1 MIAHAPYRMSGTAH
15 EHLKVLVDDCQNVA
29 CGENQ
34 VLFALVLDLGAAV
47 AGEHDNVAFL
57 DVYGDAVAL
66 LIHAARANGDNACF
80 LRLFLRSFGDDQT
93 GCGGL
98 LSLLDL
104 DNDAVFQGLNSHNRF
119 LRVVDLRSM
128 RDSGAVARPM
138 TVSSA
143 TSTLVSPVLSVKK
156 SAPLPGCFT
165 ARRTLSKKLGGAG
178 VPAGFRQAYLGR
190 ARGMPPRKMRS
201 MPTSPFTP
209 ATELPFS
216 AEALAAA
223 DELYPLDSDTLSAV
237 TSLRSRGFSPEESAQ
252 IISLAQARTRAR
264 AKFGERARVLML
276 TQEATEQATRPVI
289 AHYRAQRLR
298 PVAGTVADLGCG
310 IASDSAVY
318 AADRGAVVAVE
329 LDPLTAS
336 FAAKNLEF
344 CPQARVYSGDVTDYV
359 HGELLDA
366 SGEPV
371 GIVWMDPARRELRGA
386 KKAQTERLFDPEAFS
401 PPFSFVLNLARTGVP
416 MGVKLGPGF
425 PHEGIPS
432 PADIASE
439 ANPTPRVEAEW
450 IQSEGSLAELVLWFN
465 ALAQVGVART
475 ATSVR
480 ELPTEE
486 ADLGESSN
494 EGSAEANALL
504 PPYEAVSFRSA
515 FTAEEAEQSVEVPV
529 SLPQPGEYLLE
540 PAPAIVRSHL
550 VAEFAQNIG
559 AHLLDEHLA
568 YLCSAEPVEHP
579 LVACYEVLEE
589 IPLQEKQLK
598 RWVREQ
604 GFTALTIKKRG
615 VDIVPEQLRARLLG
629 SAGSKPSKKKQKKN
643 ANSSS
648 DDQEPTY
655 RPATLVF
662 TRIGSG
668 RDSRR
673 VGWHVR
679 PL

>member
-1 MIAHAPYRMSGTAH
+1 MPI
-15 EHLKVLVDDCQNVA
+15 
-29 CGENQ
+29 
-34 VLFALVLDLGAAV
+34 
-47 AGEHDNVAFL
+47 
-57 DVYGDAVAL
+57 
-66 LIHAARANGDNACF
+66 
-80 LRLFLRSFGDDQT
+80 
-93 GCGGL
+93 
-98 LSLLDL
+98 
-104 DNDAVFQGLNSHNRF
+104 
-119 LRVVDLRSM
+119 
-128 RDSGAVARPM
+128 
-138 TVSSA
+138 
-143 TSTLVSPVLSVKK
+143 
-156 SAPLPGCFT
+156 
-165 ARRTLSKKLGGAG
+165 
-178 VPAGFRQAYLGR
+178 PA
-190 ARGMPPRKMRS
+190 
-201 MPTSPFTP
+201 SPFTP
-209 ATELPFS
+209 AAKLPFS

-223 DELYPLDSDTLSAV
+223 DELYPLGSDTLSAV

-264 AKFGERARVLML
+264 AKFGERARILML
-276 TQEATEQATRPVI
+276 TQEAAEQATRPVI

-318 AADRGAVVAVE
+318 AAERSAVVAVE

-366 SGEPV
+366 AGEPV

-432 PADIASE
+432 PEDIASE
-439 ANPTPRVEAEW
+439 ANPNPRVEAEW

-465 ALAQVGVART
+465 TLAQEGVART

-486 ADLGESSN
+486 ATPN
-494 EGSAEANALL
+494 EGSDEGSAGGSTETSAQL
-504 PPYEAVSFRSA
+504 PPYEAVSFRSPL
-515 FTAEEAEQSVEVPV
+515 TAEEAEQSVDVPV
-529 SLPQPGEYLLE
+529 SLPQPGDYLLE

-550 VAEFAQNIG
+550 VAEFAQSIG
-559 AHLLDEHLA
+559 AFLLDEHLA

-629 SAGSKPSKKKQKKN
+629 SGGSKQSKKKQKKN

-648 DDQEPTY
+648 DAQEGTQNSSY

>member
-1 MIAHAPYRMSGTAH
+1 MPHTPNASPGALPTEEYPLGFSPAP
-15 EHLKVLVDDCQNVA
+15 
-29 CGENQ
+29 
-34 VLFALVLDLGAAV
+34 
-47 AGEHDNVAFL
+47 
-57 DVYGDAVAL
+57 
-66 LIHAARANGDNACF
+66 
-80 LRLFLRSFGDDQT
+80 
-93 GCGGL
+93 
-98 LSLLDL
+98 
-104 DNDAVFQGLNSHNRF
+104 
-119 LRVVDLRSM
+119 
-128 RDSGAVARPM
+128 
-138 TVSSA
+138 
-143 TSTLVSPVLSVKK
+143 
-156 SAPLPGCFT
+156 PLP
-165 ARRTLSKKLGGAG
+165 LSDN
-178 VPAGFRQAYLGR
+178 
-190 ARGMPPRKMRS
+190 
-201 MPTSPFTP
+201 
-209 ATELPFS
+209 
-216 AEALAAA
+216 ALAAA
-223 DELYPLDSDTLSAV
+223 DELYPLGSDTLGAV
-237 TSLRSRGFSPEESAQ
+237 TSLRSRGFSPEDSSA

-264 AKFGERARVLML
+264 TKFGERARTLML
-276 TQEATEQATRPVI
+276 TQEAAEQATRPVI

-401 PPFSFVLNLARTGVP
+401 PPFSFVLNLARTGMP

-432 PADIASE
+432 PENIASE
-439 ANPTPRVEAEW
+439 ANPAPRVEAEW

-465 ALAQVGVART
+465 ALAQEGVART

-480 ELPTEE
+480 ELSADTASPATEAAGKV
-486 ADLGESSN
+486 AD
-494 EGSAEANALL
+494 LL

-515 FTAEEAEQSVEVPV
+515 LTAAEAERSVEVPV

-550 VAEFAQNIG
+550 VAEFAQSIG
-559 AHLLDEHLA
+559 AQLLDEHLA
-568 YLCSAEPVEHP
+568 YLRSAEPVEHP
-579 LVACYEVLEE
+579 LVTCYEVLEE

-604 GFTALTIKKRG
+604 GFTALTVKKRG

-629 SAGSKPSKKKQKKN
+629 SAGSKPAKKKQKKN
-643 ANSSS
+643 ANSSGGA
-648 DDQEPTY
+648 QESSY

-662 TRIGSG
+662 TRIGAG

>member
-1 MIAHAPYRMSGTAH
+1 MPI
-15 EHLKVLVDDCQNVA
+15 
-29 CGENQ
+29 
-34 VLFALVLDLGAAV
+34 
-47 AGEHDNVAFL
+47 
-57 DVYGDAVAL
+57 
-66 LIHAARANGDNACF
+66 
-80 LRLFLRSFGDDQT
+80 
-93 GCGGL
+93 
-98 LSLLDL
+98 
-104 DNDAVFQGLNSHNRF
+104 
-119 LRVVDLRSM
+119 
-128 RDSGAVARPM
+128 
-138 TVSSA
+138 
-143 TSTLVSPVLSVKK
+143 
-156 SAPLPGCFT
+156 
-165 ARRTLSKKLGGAG
+165 
-178 VPAGFRQAYLGR
+178 PA
-190 ARGMPPRKMRS
+190 
-201 MPTSPFTP
+201 SPFTP
-209 ATELPFS
+209 AATLPFS

-223 DELYPLDSDTLSAV
+223 DELYPLGSDTLSTV
-237 TSLRSRGFSPEESAQ
+237 TSLRSQGFSPEESTQ

-264 AKFGERARVLML
+264 AKFGERARTLML
-276 TQEATEQATRPVI
+276 TQEAAEQATRPVI

-344 CPQARVYSGDVTDYV
+344 CPQARVYSGDVTGYV

-366 SGEPV
+366 AGEPV
-371 GIVWMDPARRELRGA
+371 GMVWMDPARRELRGA
-386 KKAQTERLFDPEAFS
+386 KKAHTERLFDPEAFS

-432 PADIASE
+432 PEDIASE
-439 ANPTPRVEAEW
+439 ANPNPRVEAEW

-465 ALAQVGVART
+465 ALAQEGVART
-475 ATSVR
+475 ATSVH
-480 ELPTEE
+480 ELPMEE
-486 ADLGESSN
+486 AIPH
-494 EGSAEANALL
+494 EGTAETGALL
-504 PPYEAVSFRSA
+504 PAYEAVSFRSPL
-515 FTAEEAEQSVEVPV
+515 TAEEAKQSVDVPA
-529 SLPQPGEYLLE
+529 SLPQPGDYLLE
-540 PAPAIVRSHL
+540 PAPAVVRSHL
-550 VAEFAQNIG
+550 VAEFAQSIG

-568 YLCSAEPVEHP
+568 YLYSAELVEHP

-629 SAGSKPSKKKQKKN
+629 SAGSKPFKRKKKKN
-643 ANSSS
+643 NISSS
-648 DDQEPTY
+648 DAQAGAQESSY

-662 TRIGSG
+662 TRIGLG

>member
-1 MIAHAPYRMSGTAH
+1 MPI
-15 EHLKVLVDDCQNVA
+15 
-29 CGENQ
+29 
-34 VLFALVLDLGAAV
+34 
-47 AGEHDNVAFL
+47 
-57 DVYGDAVAL
+57 
-66 LIHAARANGDNACF
+66 
-80 LRLFLRSFGDDQT
+80 
-93 GCGGL
+93 
-98 LSLLDL
+98 
-104 DNDAVFQGLNSHNRF
+104 
-119 LRVVDLRSM
+119 
-128 RDSGAVARPM
+128 
-138 TVSSA
+138 
-143 TSTLVSPVLSVKK
+143 
-156 SAPLPGCFT
+156 
-165 ARRTLSKKLGGAG
+165 
-178 VPAGFRQAYLGR
+178 PA
-190 ARGMPPRKMRS
+190 
-201 MPTSPFTP
+201 SPFTP
-209 ATELPFS
+209 AATLPFS

-223 DELYPLDSDTLSAV
+223 DELYPLGSDTLSTV
-237 TSLRSRGFSPEESAQ
+237 TSLRSQGFSPEESAQ

-264 AKFGERARVLML
+264 AKFGERARTLML
-276 TQEATEQATRPVI
+276 TQEAAEQATRPVI

-344 CPQARVYSGDVTDYV
+344 CPQARVYSGDVTGYV

-366 SGEPV
+366 AGEPV
-371 GIVWMDPARRELRGA
+371 GMVWMDPARRELRGA
-386 KKAQTERLFDPEAFS
+386 KKAHTERLFDPEAFS

-432 PADIASE
+432 PEDIASE
-439 ANPTPRVEAEW
+439 ANPNPRVEAEW

-465 ALAQVGVART
+465 ALAQEGVARS
-475 ATSVR
+475 ATSVH
-480 ELPTEE
+480 ELPMEE
-486 ADLGESSN
+486 TIPH
-494 EGSAEANALL
+494 EGTAETGALM
-504 PPYEAVSFRSA
+504 PAYEAVSFRSPL
-515 FTAEEAEQSVEVPV
+515 TAEEAKQSVDVPA
-529 SLPQPGEYLLE
+529 SLPQPGDYLLE
-540 PAPAIVRSHL
+540 PAPAVVRSHL
-550 VAEFAQNIG
+550 VAEFAQSIG

-568 YLCSAEPVEHP
+568 YLYSAELVEHP

-629 SAGSKPSKKKQKKN
+629 SAGSKPFKRKKKKN
-643 ANSSS
+643 NISSS
-648 DDQEPTY
+648 DTQAGAQESSY

-662 TRIGSG
+662 TRIGLG

>member
-1 MIAHAPYRMSGTAH
+1 MPI
-15 EHLKVLVDDCQNVA
+15 
-29 CGENQ
+29 
-34 VLFALVLDLGAAV
+34 
-47 AGEHDNVAFL
+47 
-57 DVYGDAVAL
+57 
-66 LIHAARANGDNACF
+66 
-80 LRLFLRSFGDDQT
+80 
-93 GCGGL
+93 
-98 LSLLDL
+98 
-104 DNDAVFQGLNSHNRF
+104 
-119 LRVVDLRSM
+119 
-128 RDSGAVARPM
+128 
-138 TVSSA
+138 
-143 TSTLVSPVLSVKK
+143 
-156 SAPLPGCFT
+156 
-165 ARRTLSKKLGGAG
+165 
-178 VPAGFRQAYLGR
+178 PA
-190 ARGMPPRKMRS
+190 
-201 MPTSPFTP
+201 SPFTP
-209 ATELPFS
+209 AAKLPFS

-223 DELYPLDSDTLSAV
+223 DELYPLNSDTLSAI

-264 AKFGERARVLML
+264 AKFGERARTLML
-276 TQEATEQATRPVI
+276 TQEAAEQATRPVI

-366 SGEPV
+366 AGEPV
-371 GIVWMDPARRELRGA
+371 GIVWMDPARRELRGT

-432 PADIASE
+432 PEDIASE
-439 ANPTPRVEAEW
+439 ANPNPRVEAEW

-465 ALAQVGVART
+465 ALAQEGVART

-480 ELPTEE
+480 ELPAEE
-486 ADLGESSN
+486 ATPN
-494 EGSAEANALL
+494 ERPAETSTLL
-504 PPYEAVSFRSA
+504 PPYEAVSFRSPL
-515 FTAEEAEQSVEVPV
+515 TAEEAEQSVDVPV
-529 SLPQPGEYLLE
+529 SLPQPGDYLLE

-550 VAEFAQNIG
+550 VAEFAQSIG
-559 AHLLDEHLA
+559 AFLLDEHLA

-643 ANSSS
+643 ANSFLGAQEGAQESS
-648 DDQEPTY
+648 Y

>member
-1 MIAHAPYRMSGTAH
+1 MPI
-15 EHLKVLVDDCQNVA
+15 
-29 CGENQ
+29 
-34 VLFALVLDLGAAV
+34 
-47 AGEHDNVAFL
+47 
-57 DVYGDAVAL
+57 
-66 LIHAARANGDNACF
+66 
-80 LRLFLRSFGDDQT
+80 
-93 GCGGL
+93 
-98 LSLLDL
+98 
-104 DNDAVFQGLNSHNRF
+104 
-119 LRVVDLRSM
+119 
-128 RDSGAVARPM
+128 
-138 TVSSA
+138 
-143 TSTLVSPVLSVKK
+143 
-156 SAPLPGCFT
+156 
-165 ARRTLSKKLGGAG
+165 
-178 VPAGFRQAYLGR
+178 PA
-190 ARGMPPRKMRS
+190 
-201 MPTSPFTP
+201 SPFTP
-209 ATELPFS
+209 AAELPFS

-223 DELYPLDSDTLSAV
+223 DELYPLGSDTLSAV

-264 AKFGERARVLML
+264 AKFGERARTLML
-276 TQEATEQATRPVI
+276 TQEGAEQATRPVI

-366 SGEPV
+366 AGEPV
-371 GIVWMDPARRELRGA
+371 GIVWMDPARRELRGT

-432 PADIASE
+432 PEDIASE
-439 ANPTPRVEAEW
+439 ANPNPRVEAEW

-465 ALAQVGVART
+465 ALAQEGVART

-480 ELPTEE
+480 ELPAEE
-486 ADLGESSN
+486 ATPN
-494 EGSAEANALL
+494 ERPAETSTLL
-504 PPYEAVSFRSA
+504 PPYEAVSFRSPL
-515 FTAEEAEQSVEVPV
+515 TAEEAEQSVDVPV
-529 SLPQPGEYLLE
+529 SLPQPGDYLLE

-550 VAEFAQNIG
+550 VAEFAQSIG
-559 AHLLDEHLA
+559 AFLLDEHLA

-643 ANSSS
+643 ANSFLGAQEGAQESS
-648 DDQEPTY
+648 Y

>member
-1 MIAHAPYRMSGTAH
+1 MPI
-15 EHLKVLVDDCQNVA
+15 
-29 CGENQ
+29 
-34 VLFALVLDLGAAV
+34 
-47 AGEHDNVAFL
+47 
-57 DVYGDAVAL
+57 
-66 LIHAARANGDNACF
+66 
-80 LRLFLRSFGDDQT
+80 
-93 GCGGL
+93 
-98 LSLLDL
+98 
-104 DNDAVFQGLNSHNRF
+104 
-119 LRVVDLRSM
+119 
-128 RDSGAVARPM
+128 
-138 TVSSA
+138 
-143 TSTLVSPVLSVKK
+143 
-156 SAPLPGCFT
+156 
-165 ARRTLSKKLGGAG
+165 
-178 VPAGFRQAYLGR
+178 PA
-190 ARGMPPRKMRS
+190 
-201 MPTSPFTP
+201 SPFTP
-209 ATELPFS
+209 AAELPFS

-223 DELYPLDSDTLSAV
+223 NELYPLGSDTLSAV

-264 AKFGERARVLML
+264 TKFGERARTLML
-276 TQEATEQATRPVI
+276 TQEAAEQATRPVI

-298 PVAGTVADLGCG
+298 PVGGTVADLGCG

-366 SGEPV
+366 AGEPV

-432 PADIASE
+432 PEDIASE
-439 ANPTPRVEAEW
+439 ANPNPRVEAEW

-465 ALAQVGVART
+465 TLAQEGVART

-480 ELPTEE
+480 ELSAEE
-486 ADLGESSN
+486 ATPY
-494 EGSAEANALL
+494 EGSAEPSALL
-504 PPYEAVSFRSA
+504 PPYETASFRSPL
-515 FTAEEAEQSVEVPV
+515 TAEEALQSVEVPV
-529 SLPQPGEYLLE
+529 SLPHPGEYLLE
-540 PAPAIVRSHL
+540 PAPAIVRSHM
-550 VAEFAQNIG
+550 VAEFAQSIG

-629 SAGSKPSKKKQKKN
+629 SAGSKASKKKQKKN

-648 DDQEPTY
+648 GAQEGTQGSSY

>member
-1 MIAHAPYRMSGTAH
+1 MPI
-15 EHLKVLVDDCQNVA
+15 
-29 CGENQ
+29 
-34 VLFALVLDLGAAV
+34 
-47 AGEHDNVAFL
+47 
-57 DVYGDAVAL
+57 
-66 LIHAARANGDNACF
+66 
-80 LRLFLRSFGDDQT
+80 
-93 GCGGL
+93 
-98 LSLLDL
+98 
-104 DNDAVFQGLNSHNRF
+104 
-119 LRVVDLRSM
+119 
-128 RDSGAVARPM
+128 
-138 TVSSA
+138 
-143 TSTLVSPVLSVKK
+143 
-156 SAPLPGCFT
+156 
-165 ARRTLSKKLGGAG
+165 
-178 VPAGFRQAYLGR
+178 PA
-190 ARGMPPRKMRS
+190 
-201 MPTSPFTP
+201 SPFTP
-209 ATELPFS
+209 APKLPFS

-223 DELYPLDSDTLSAV
+223 DELYPLGSDTLSAV

-264 AKFGERARVLML
+264 AKFGERARSLML
-276 TQEATEQATRPVI
+276 TQEAAEQATRPVI
-289 AHYRAQRLR
+289 AHYRTDRLAR
-298 PVAGTVADLGCG
+298 VPGLVADLGCG

-318 AADRGAVVAVE
+318 AAERGAVVAVE

-366 SGEPV
+366 TGEPV

-386 KKAQTERLFDPEAFS
+386 RKAQTERLFDPEAFS
-401 PPFSFVLNLARTGVP
+401 PPFSFVLNLARTGMP

-432 PADIASE
+432 PEDIASE
-439 ANPTPRVEAEW
+439 ANPAPRVEAEW

-465 ALAQVGVART
+465 ALAQEGVART

-480 ELPTEE
+480 ELSADTASPATE
-486 ADLGESSN
+486 ATGEVA
-494 EGSAEANALL
+494 GLL

-515 FTAEEAEQSVEVPV
+515 LTAGEAERSVEVPV

-550 VAEFAQNIG
+550 VAEFAQSIG
-559 AHLLDEHLA
+559 AQLLDEHLA
-568 YLCSAEPVEHP
+568 YLRSAEPVEHP

-629 SAGSKPSKKKQKKN
+629 SAGSKLSKKKQKKN
-643 ANSSS
+643 ANSSAGA
-648 DDQEPTY
+648 QESSY

-662 TRIGSG
+662 TRIGTG

>member
-1 MIAHAPYRMSGTAH
+1 
-15 EHLKVLVDDCQNVA
+15 
-29 CGENQ
+29 
-34 VLFALVLDLGAAV
+34 
-47 AGEHDNVAFL
+47 
-57 DVYGDAVAL
+57 
-66 LIHAARANGDNACF
+66 
-80 LRLFLRSFGDDQT
+80 
-93 GCGGL
+93 
-98 LSLLDL
+98 
-104 DNDAVFQGLNSHNRF
+104 
-119 LRVVDLRSM
+119 
-128 RDSGAVARPM
+128 
-138 TVSSA
+138 
-143 TSTLVSPVLSVKK
+143 
-156 SAPLPGCFT
+156 
-165 ARRTLSKKLGGAG
+165 
-178 VPAGFRQAYLGR
+178 
-190 ARGMPPRKMRS
+190 
-201 MPTSPFTP
+201 MPTPASPFTP

-223 DELYPLDSDTLSAV
+223 DELYPLGSDTLSAV

-264 AKFGERARVLML
+264 TKFGERAHTLML
-276 TQEATEQATRPVI
+276 TQEAAEQATRPVI

-318 AADRGAVVAVE
+318 AAERGAVVAVE

-366 SGEPV
+366 AGEPV

-416 MGVKLGPGF
+416 LGVKLGPGF

-432 PADIASE
+432 PEDIASE
-439 ANPTPRVEAEW
+439 MNLTPRVEAEW

-465 ALAQVGVART
+465 ALAQEGVART

-480 ELPTEE
+480 ETPVREVSAEE
-486 ADLGESSN
+486 TDCN
-494 EGSAEANALL
+494 EGPAEAGALL
-504 PPYEAVSFRSA
+504 PPYEAVSFRTPL
-515 FTAEEAEQSVEVPV
+515 TAEEAEQSVEVPV

-550 VAEFAQNIG
+550 VAEFAQSIG

-648 DDQEPTY
+648 GMSSGAPSNARESSY

-673 VGWHVR
+673 IGWHVR

>member
-1 MIAHAPYRMSGTAH
+1 MPI
-15 EHLKVLVDDCQNVA
+15 
-29 CGENQ
+29 
-34 VLFALVLDLGAAV
+34 
-47 AGEHDNVAFL
+47 
-57 DVYGDAVAL
+57 
-66 LIHAARANGDNACF
+66 
-80 LRLFLRSFGDDQT
+80 
-93 GCGGL
+93 
-98 LSLLDL
+98 
-104 DNDAVFQGLNSHNRF
+104 
-119 LRVVDLRSM
+119 
-128 RDSGAVARPM
+128 
-138 TVSSA
+138 
-143 TSTLVSPVLSVKK
+143 
-156 SAPLPGCFT
+156 
-165 ARRTLSKKLGGAG
+165 
-178 VPAGFRQAYLGR
+178 PA
-190 ARGMPPRKMRS
+190 
-201 MPTSPFTP
+201 SPFTP
-209 ATELPFS
+209 AAELPFS
-216 AEALAAA
+216 AKALAAA
-223 DELYPLDSDTLSAV
+223 DELYPLGSDTLSAV
-237 TSLRSRGFSPEESAQ
+237 TSLRIRGFSPEESAQ

-264 AKFGERARVLML
+264 AKFGERARTLML
-276 TQEATEQATRPVI
+276 TQEAAEQATRPVI

-366 SGEPV
+366 AGEPV

-432 PADIASE
+432 PEDIASE

-465 ALAQVGVART
+465 ALAQEGVART

-480 ELPTEE
+480 EIPVEATSVRELPAQE
-486 ADLGESSN
+486 ATPN
-494 EGSAEANALL
+494 EGSAEDSNGVSAETSALL
-504 PPYEAVSFRSA
+504 PPYEAVSFRSPL
-515 FTAEEAEQSVEVPV
+515 TAEEAERSVDVPV
-529 SLPQPGEYLLE
+529 SLPQPGDYLLE

-550 VAEFAQNIG
+550 VAEFAQSIG

-648 DDQEPTY
+648 GATEGTLEGTQESSY

>member
-1 MIAHAPYRMSGTAH
+1 MPI
-15 EHLKVLVDDCQNVA
+15 
-29 CGENQ
+29 
-34 VLFALVLDLGAAV
+34 
-47 AGEHDNVAFL
+47 
-57 DVYGDAVAL
+57 
-66 LIHAARANGDNACF
+66 
-80 LRLFLRSFGDDQT
+80 
-93 GCGGL
+93 
-98 LSLLDL
+98 
-104 DNDAVFQGLNSHNRF
+104 
-119 LRVVDLRSM
+119 
-128 RDSGAVARPM
+128 
-138 TVSSA
+138 
-143 TSTLVSPVLSVKK
+143 
-156 SAPLPGCFT
+156 
-165 ARRTLSKKLGGAG
+165 
-178 VPAGFRQAYLGR
+178 PA
-190 ARGMPPRKMRS
+190 
-201 MPTSPFTP
+201 SPFTP
-209 ATELPFS
+209 ATKLPFS
-216 AEALAAA
+216 PEALAAA
-223 DELYPLDSDTLSAV
+223 DELYPLGSDTLGAV

-264 AKFGERARVLML
+264 AKFGERARTLML
-276 TQEATEQATRPVI
+276 TQEAAEQATRPVI

-318 AADRGAVVAVE
+318 AAQRGAVVAVE

-344 CPQARVYSGDVTDYV
+344 CSQARVYSGDVTDYV

-366 SGEPV
+366 AGEPV

-432 PADIASE
+432 PEDIASD
-439 ANPTPRVEAEW
+439 ANPDPRVEAEW

-465 ALAQVGVART
+465 ALAQEGVART

-480 ELPTEE
+480 ELPAEE
-486 ADLGESSN
+486 ATSHEDSSGDSS
-494 EGSAEANALL
+494 ETSALL
-504 PPYEAVSFRSA
+504 PPYEAVSFRSPL
-515 FTAEEAEQSVEVPV
+515 TAEEAEQSVDVPV

-550 VAEFAQNIG
+550 VAEFAQSIG
-559 AHLLDEHLA
+559 ASLLDEHLA

-629 SAGSKPSKKKQKKN
+629 SAGSKSPKKKQKKN

-648 DDQEPTY
+648 GAQESSY

-662 TRIGSG
+662 TRIGSS

>member
-1 MIAHAPYRMSGTAH
+1 MPI
-15 EHLKVLVDDCQNVA
+15 
-29 CGENQ
+29 
-34 VLFALVLDLGAAV
+34 
-47 AGEHDNVAFL
+47 
-57 DVYGDAVAL
+57 
-66 LIHAARANGDNACF
+66 
-80 LRLFLRSFGDDQT
+80 
-93 GCGGL
+93 
-98 LSLLDL
+98 
-104 DNDAVFQGLNSHNRF
+104 
-119 LRVVDLRSM
+119 
-128 RDSGAVARPM
+128 
-138 TVSSA
+138 
-143 TSTLVSPVLSVKK
+143 
-156 SAPLPGCFT
+156 
-165 ARRTLSKKLGGAG
+165 
-178 VPAGFRQAYLGR
+178 PA
-190 ARGMPPRKMRS
+190 
-201 MPTSPFTP
+201 SPFTP
-209 ATELPFS
+209 AATLPFS

-223 DELYPLDSDTLSAV
+223 DELYPLGSDTLSTV
-237 TSLRSRGFSPEESAQ
+237 TSLRSQGFSPEESTQ

-264 AKFGERARVLML
+264 AKFGERARTLML
-276 TQEATEQATRPVI
+276 TQEAAEQATRPVI

-344 CPQARVYSGDVTDYV
+344 CPQARVYSGDVTGYV

-366 SGEPV
+366 AGEPV
-371 GIVWMDPARRELRGA
+371 GMVWMDPARRELRGA
-386 KKAQTERLFDPEAFS
+386 KKAHTERLFDPEAFS

-416 MGVKLGPGF
+416 MGVELGPGF

-432 PADIASE
+432 PEDIASE
-439 ANPTPRVEAEW
+439 ANPNPRVEAEW

-465 ALAQVGVART
+465 ALAQEGVARS
-475 ATSVR
+475 ATSVH
-480 ELPTEE
+480 ELPMEE
-486 ADLGESSN
+486 TIPH
-494 EGSAEANALL
+494 EGTAETGALM
-504 PPYEAVSFRSA
+504 PAYEAVSFRSPL
-515 FTAEEAEQSVEVPV
+515 TAEEAKQSVDVPA
-529 SLPQPGEYLLE
+529 SLPQPGDYLLE
-540 PAPAIVRSHL
+540 PAPAVVRSHL
-550 VAEFAQNIG
+550 VAEFAQSIG

-568 YLCSAEPVEHP
+568 YLYSAELVEHP

-629 SAGSKPSKKKQKKN
+629 SAGSKPFKRKKKKN
-643 ANSSS
+643 NISSS
-648 DDQEPTY
+648 DTQAGAQESSY

-662 TRIGSG
+662 TRIGLG

>member
-1 MIAHAPYRMSGTAH
+1 
-15 EHLKVLVDDCQNVA
+15 
-29 CGENQ
+29 
-34 VLFALVLDLGAAV
+34 
-47 AGEHDNVAFL
+47 
-57 DVYGDAVAL
+57 
-66 LIHAARANGDNACF
+66 
-80 LRLFLRSFGDDQT
+80 
-93 GCGGL
+93 
-98 LSLLDL
+98 
-104 DNDAVFQGLNSHNRF
+104 
-119 LRVVDLRSM
+119 
-128 RDSGAVARPM
+128 
-138 TVSSA
+138 
-143 TSTLVSPVLSVKK
+143 
-156 SAPLPGCFT
+156 
-165 ARRTLSKKLGGAG
+165 
-178 VPAGFRQAYLGR
+178 
-190 ARGMPPRKMRS
+190 

-209 ATELPFS
+209 AAELPFS

-223 DELYPLDSDTLSAV
+223 DELYPLGSDTLSSV

-264 AKFGERARVLML
+264 AKFGERARTLML
-276 TQEATEQATRPVI
+276 TQEAAEQATRPVI

-329 LDPLTAS
+329 LDPLAAS

-359 HGELLDA
+359 HGEPLDA

-401 PPFSFVLNLARTGVP
+401 PPFSFVLSLARTGVP

-432 PADIASE
+432 PEDIASE
-439 ANPTPRVEAEW
+439 ANPNPRVEAEW

-465 ALAQVGVART
+465 ALAQEGVART

-480 ELPTEE
+480 ELPAEE
-486 ADLGESSN
+486 ACLGESSN
-494 EGSAEANALL
+494 ESSTEDSNKTSALL
-504 PPYEAVSFRSA
+504 PPYKAVSFRSSL
-515 FTAEEAEQSVEVPV
+515 TAEEAEQSVDVPA

-550 VAEFAQNIG
+550 VAEFAQSIG

-648 DDQEPTY
+648 GAQEPTY

>member
-1 MIAHAPYRMSGTAH
+1 
-15 EHLKVLVDDCQNVA
+15 
-29 CGENQ
+29 
-34 VLFALVLDLGAAV
+34 
-47 AGEHDNVAFL
+47 
-57 DVYGDAVAL
+57 
-66 LIHAARANGDNACF
+66 
-80 LRLFLRSFGDDQT
+80 
-93 GCGGL
+93 
-98 LSLLDL
+98 
-104 DNDAVFQGLNSHNRF
+104 
-119 LRVVDLRSM
+119 
-128 RDSGAVARPM
+128 
-138 TVSSA
+138 
-143 TSTLVSPVLSVKK
+143 
-156 SAPLPGCFT
+156 
-165 ARRTLSKKLGGAG
+165 
-178 VPAGFRQAYLGR
+178 
-190 ARGMPPRKMRS
+190 MRS
-201 MPTSPFTP
+201 MPTPASPFTP

-223 DELYPLDSDTLSAV
+223 DELYPLGSDTLSAV

-264 AKFGERARVLML
+264 TKFGERAHTLML
-276 TQEATEQATRPVI
+276 TQEAAEQATRPVI

-318 AADRGAVVAVE
+318 AAQRGAVVAVE

-366 SGEPV
+366 AGEPV

-416 MGVKLGPGF
+416 LGVKLGPGF

-432 PADIASE
+432 PEDIASE
-439 ANPTPRVEAEW
+439 ANLAPRIEAEW

-465 ALAQVGVART
+465 SLAQEGVART

-480 ELPTEE
+480 ETPVRELPAEDTPNE
-486 ADLGESSN
+486 DPNGDSS
-494 EGSAEANALL
+494 ETSALL
-504 PPYEAVSFRSA
+504 PPYEAVSFRSPL
-515 FTAEEAEQSVEVPV
+515 TAEEAEQSVEVPV

-550 VAEFAQNIG
+550 VAEFAQSIG
-559 AHLLDEHLA
+559 AFLLDEHLA

-615 VDIVPEQLRARLLG
+615 VDIVPEQLRSRLLG

-648 DDQEPTY
+648 GMSSGAPSDARESSY

-673 VGWHVR
+673 IGWHVR

>member
-1 MIAHAPYRMSGTAH
+1 MPI
-15 EHLKVLVDDCQNVA
+15 
-29 CGENQ
+29 
-34 VLFALVLDLGAAV
+34 
-47 AGEHDNVAFL
+47 
-57 DVYGDAVAL
+57 
-66 LIHAARANGDNACF
+66 
-80 LRLFLRSFGDDQT
+80 
-93 GCGGL
+93 
-98 LSLLDL
+98 
-104 DNDAVFQGLNSHNRF
+104 
-119 LRVVDLRSM
+119 
-128 RDSGAVARPM
+128 
-138 TVSSA
+138 
-143 TSTLVSPVLSVKK
+143 
-156 SAPLPGCFT
+156 
-165 ARRTLSKKLGGAG
+165 
-178 VPAGFRQAYLGR
+178 PA
-190 ARGMPPRKMRS
+190 
-201 MPTSPFTP
+201 SPFTP
-209 ATELPFS
+209 AAKLPFS

-223 DELYPLDSDTLSAV
+223 DELYPLNSDTLSAV

-264 AKFGERARVLML
+264 AKFGERARTLML
-276 TQEATEQATRPVI
+276 TQEAAEQATRPVI

-298 PVAGTVADLGCG
+298 PVTGTVADLGCG

-359 HGELLDA
+359 HGELLDTA
-366 SGEPV
+366 GEPV

-432 PADIASE
+432 PEDIASE
-439 ANPTPRVEAEW
+439 ANPNPRVEAEW

-465 ALAQVGVART
+465 ALAQEGVART

-480 ELPTEE
+480 EVSAEE
-486 ADLGESSN
+486 TDCN
-494 EGSAEANALL
+494 EGPAETSALL
-504 PPYEAVSFRSA
+504 PPYEAVSFRSPL
-515 FTAEEAEQSVEVPV
+515 TAEEAEQSVDVPV
-529 SLPQPGEYLLE
+529 SLPQPGDYLLE

-550 VAEFAQNIG
+550 VAEFAQSIG
-559 AHLLDEHLA
+559 ASLLDEHLA
-568 YLCSAEPVEHP
+568 YLCSADPVEHP
-579 LVACYEVLEE
+579 LVASYEVLEE

-615 VDIVPEQLRARLLG
+615 VDIVPEQLRAHLLG

-648 DDQEPTY
+648 GAQEGVQESSY

>member
-1 MIAHAPYRMSGTAH
+1 
-15 EHLKVLVDDCQNVA
+15 
-29 CGENQ
+29 
-34 VLFALVLDLGAAV
+34 
-47 AGEHDNVAFL
+47 
-57 DVYGDAVAL
+57 
-66 LIHAARANGDNACF
+66 
-80 LRLFLRSFGDDQT
+80 
-93 GCGGL
+93 
-98 LSLLDL
+98 
-104 DNDAVFQGLNSHNRF
+104 
-119 LRVVDLRSM
+119 
-128 RDSGAVARPM
+128 
-138 TVSSA
+138 
-143 TSTLVSPVLSVKK
+143 
-156 SAPLPGCFT
+156 
-165 ARRTLSKKLGGAG
+165 
-178 VPAGFRQAYLGR
+178 
-190 ARGMPPRKMRS
+190 MRS
-201 MPTSPFTP
+201 MPIPASPFTP
-209 ATELPFS
+209 AAELPFS

-223 DELYPLDSDTLSAV
+223 DELYPLGSDTLSAV

-264 AKFGERARVLML
+264 AKFGERARTLML
-276 TQEATEQATRPVI
+276 TQEAAEQATRPVI
-289 AHYRAQRLR
+289 AHYRAQRLH

-425 PHEGIPS
+425 PHEGIPL
-432 PADIASE
+432 PKYIASE
-439 ANPTPRVEAEW
+439 ANPNPRVEAEW

-465 ALAQVGVART
+465 ALAQEGVART

-480 ELPTEE
+480 ELPAQE
-486 ADLGESSN
+486 ATN
-494 EGSAEANALL
+494 EGSAGSTTEGTSGGTAETSALL
-504 PPYEAVSFRSA
+504 PPYEAVSFRSSL
-515 FTAEEAEQSVEVPV
+515 TTEEAQQSVEVPT
-529 SLPQPGEYLLE
+529 SLPQPSEYLLE

-550 VAEFAQNIG
+550 VAEFAQSIG

-629 SAGSKPSKKKQKKN
+629 SAGSKPAKKKQKKN

-648 DDQEPTY
+648 GTQESSY

>member
-1 MIAHAPYRMSGTAH
+1 MPI
-15 EHLKVLVDDCQNVA
+15 
-29 CGENQ
+29 
-34 VLFALVLDLGAAV
+34 
-47 AGEHDNVAFL
+47 
-57 DVYGDAVAL
+57 
-66 LIHAARANGDNACF
+66 
-80 LRLFLRSFGDDQT
+80 
-93 GCGGL
+93 
-98 LSLLDL
+98 
-104 DNDAVFQGLNSHNRF
+104 
-119 LRVVDLRSM
+119 
-128 RDSGAVARPM
+128 
-138 TVSSA
+138 
-143 TSTLVSPVLSVKK
+143 
-156 SAPLPGCFT
+156 
-165 ARRTLSKKLGGAG
+165 
-178 VPAGFRQAYLGR
+178 PA
-190 ARGMPPRKMRS
+190 
-201 MPTSPFTP
+201 SPFTP
-209 ATELPFS
+209 AAKLPFS

-223 DELYPLDSDTLSAV
+223 DELYPLSSDTLSAV

-264 AKFGERARVLML
+264 AKFSERARTLML
-276 TQEATEQATRPVI
+276 TQEAAEQATRPVI

-359 HGELLDA
+359 HGELLDTA
-366 SGEPV
+366 GEPV
-371 GIVWMDPARRELRGA
+371 GIVWMDPARRELRGT

-432 PADIASE
+432 PEDIASE
-439 ANPTPRVEAEW
+439 ANPNPRVEAEW

-465 ALAQVGVART
+465 ALAQEGVART

-480 ELPTEE
+480 ELPAEK
-486 ADLGESSN
+486 ADPN
-494 EGSAEANALL
+494 EGPAETSALL
-504 PPYEAVSFRSA
+504 PPYESVSFRSPL
-515 FTAEEAEQSVEVPV
+515 TAEEAEQSVDVPV
-529 SLPQPGEYLLE
+529 SLPQPGDYLLE

-550 VAEFAQNIG
+550 VAEFAQSIG
-559 AHLLDEHLA
+559 AFLLDEHLA

-648 DDQEPTY
+648 GVQVGVQESSY

>member
-1 MIAHAPYRMSGTAH
+1 MPI
-15 EHLKVLVDDCQNVA
+15 
-29 CGENQ
+29 
-34 VLFALVLDLGAAV
+34 
-47 AGEHDNVAFL
+47 
-57 DVYGDAVAL
+57 
-66 LIHAARANGDNACF
+66 
-80 LRLFLRSFGDDQT
+80 
-93 GCGGL
+93 
-98 LSLLDL
+98 
-104 DNDAVFQGLNSHNRF
+104 
-119 LRVVDLRSM
+119 
-128 RDSGAVARPM
+128 
-138 TVSSA
+138 
-143 TSTLVSPVLSVKK
+143 
-156 SAPLPGCFT
+156 
-165 ARRTLSKKLGGAG
+165 
-178 VPAGFRQAYLGR
+178 PA
-190 ARGMPPRKMRS
+190 
-201 MPTSPFTP
+201 SPFTP
-209 ATELPFS
+209 AATLPFS

-223 DELYPLDSDTLSAV
+223 DELYPLGSDTLSTV
-237 TSLRSRGFSPEESAQ
+237 TSLRSQGFSPEESAQ

-264 AKFGERARVLML
+264 AKFGERARTLML
-276 TQEATEQATRPVI
+276 TQEAAEQATRPVI

-344 CPQARVYSGDVTDYV
+344 CPQARVYSGDVTGYV

-366 SGEPV
+366 AGEPV
-371 GIVWMDPARRELRGA
+371 GMVWMDPARRELRGA
-386 KKAQTERLFDPEAFS
+386 KKPHTERLFDPEAFS

-432 PADIASE
+432 PEDIASE
-439 ANPTPRVEAEW
+439 ANPNPRVEAEW

-465 ALAQVGVART
+465 ALAQEGVART
-475 ATSVR
+475 ATSVH
-480 ELPTEE
+480 ELPMEE
-486 ADLGESSN
+486 TIPH
-494 EGSAEANALL
+494 EGTAETGALL
-504 PPYEAVSFRSA
+504 PAYEAVSFRSPL
-515 FTAEEAEQSVEVPV
+515 TAEEAKQSVDVPA
-529 SLPQPGEYLLE
+529 SLPQPGDYLLE
-540 PAPAIVRSHL
+540 PAPAVVRSHL
-550 VAEFAQNIG
+550 VAEFAQSIG

-568 YLCSAEPVEHP
+568 YLYSAELVEHP

-629 SAGSKPSKKKQKKN
+629 SAGSKPFKRKKKKN
-643 ANSSS
+643 NISSS
-648 DDQEPTY
+648 DAQAGAQESSY

-662 TRIGSG
+662 TRIGLG

>member
-1 MIAHAPYRMSGTAH
+1 MPI
-15 EHLKVLVDDCQNVA
+15 
-29 CGENQ
+29 
-34 VLFALVLDLGAAV
+34 
-47 AGEHDNVAFL
+47 
-57 DVYGDAVAL
+57 
-66 LIHAARANGDNACF
+66 
-80 LRLFLRSFGDDQT
+80 
-93 GCGGL
+93 
-98 LSLLDL
+98 
-104 DNDAVFQGLNSHNRF
+104 
-119 LRVVDLRSM
+119 
-128 RDSGAVARPM
+128 
-138 TVSSA
+138 
-143 TSTLVSPVLSVKK
+143 
-156 SAPLPGCFT
+156 
-165 ARRTLSKKLGGAG
+165 
-178 VPAGFRQAYLGR
+178 PA
-190 ARGMPPRKMRS
+190 
-201 MPTSPFTP
+201 SPFTP
-209 ATELPFS
+209 AATLPFS

-223 DELYPLDSDTLSAV
+223 NELYPLGSDTLSAV

-264 AKFGERARVLML
+264 AKFGERARTLML
-276 TQEATEQATRPVI
+276 TQEAAEQATRPVI

-344 CPQARVYSGDVTDYV
+344 CPQARVYSGDVTGYV

-366 SGEPV
+366 AGEPV
-371 GIVWMDPARRELRGA
+371 GMVWMDPARRELRGA
-386 KKAQTERLFDPEAFS
+386 KKAHTERLFDPEAFS

-432 PADIASE
+432 PEDIASE
-439 ANPTPRVEAEW
+439 ANPNPCVEAEW

-465 ALAQVGVART
+465 ALAQEGVART
-475 ATSVR
+475 ATSVH
-480 ELPTEE
+480 ELPMEE
-486 ADLGESSN
+486 AIPH
-494 EGSAEANALL
+494 EGTAETGALL
-504 PPYEAVSFRSA
+504 PAYEAVSFRSPL
-515 FTAEEAEQSVEVPV
+515 TAEEAKQSVDVPA
-529 SLPQPGEYLLE
+529 SLPQPGDYLLE
-540 PAPAIVRSHL
+540 PAPAVVRSHL
-550 VAEFAQNIG
+550 VAEFAQSIG

-568 YLCSAEPVEHP
+568 YLYSAELVEHP

-629 SAGSKPSKKKQKKN
+629 SAGSKPLKRKKKKN
-643 ANSSS
+643 NISSS
-648 DDQEPTY
+648 DTQAGAQESSY

-662 TRIGSG
+662 TRIGLG

>member
-1 MIAHAPYRMSGTAH
+1 MPI
-15 EHLKVLVDDCQNVA
+15 
-29 CGENQ
+29 
-34 VLFALVLDLGAAV
+34 
-47 AGEHDNVAFL
+47 
-57 DVYGDAVAL
+57 
-66 LIHAARANGDNACF
+66 
-80 LRLFLRSFGDDQT
+80 
-93 GCGGL
+93 
-98 LSLLDL
+98 
-104 DNDAVFQGLNSHNRF
+104 
-119 LRVVDLRSM
+119 
-128 RDSGAVARPM
+128 
-138 TVSSA
+138 
-143 TSTLVSPVLSVKK
+143 
-156 SAPLPGCFT
+156 
-165 ARRTLSKKLGGAG
+165 
-178 VPAGFRQAYLGR
+178 PA
-190 ARGMPPRKMRS
+190 
-201 MPTSPFTP
+201 SPFTP
-209 ATELPFS
+209 AAELPFS

-223 DELYPLDSDTLSAV
+223 DELYPLGSDTLSAV

-264 AKFGERARVLML
+264 AKFGERARTLML
-276 TQEATEQATRPVI
+276 TQEAAEQATRPVI
-289 AHYRAQRLR
+289 AHYRAQRLH

-425 PHEGIPS
+425 PHEGIPL
-432 PADIASE
+432 PKYIASE
-439 ANPTPRVEAEW
+439 ANPNPRVEAEW

-465 ALAQVGVART
+465 ALAQEGVART

-480 ELPTEE
+480 ELPAQE
-486 ADLGESSN
+486 ATN
-494 EGSAEANALL
+494 EGSAGSTTEGTSGGTAETSALL
-504 PPYEAVSFRSA
+504 PPYEAVSFRSSL
-515 FTAEEAEQSVEVPV
+515 TTEEAQQSVEVPT
-529 SLPQPGEYLLE
+529 SLPQPSEYLLE

-550 VAEFAQNIG
+550 VAEFAQSIG

-648 DDQEPTY
+648 DAQESSY

>member
-1 MIAHAPYRMSGTAH
+1 MPI
-15 EHLKVLVDDCQNVA
+15 
-29 CGENQ
+29 
-34 VLFALVLDLGAAV
+34 
-47 AGEHDNVAFL
+47 
-57 DVYGDAVAL
+57 
-66 LIHAARANGDNACF
+66 
-80 LRLFLRSFGDDQT
+80 
-93 GCGGL
+93 
-98 LSLLDL
+98 
-104 DNDAVFQGLNSHNRF
+104 
-119 LRVVDLRSM
+119 
-128 RDSGAVARPM
+128 
-138 TVSSA
+138 
-143 TSTLVSPVLSVKK
+143 
-156 SAPLPGCFT
+156 
-165 ARRTLSKKLGGAG
+165 
-178 VPAGFRQAYLGR
+178 PA
-190 ARGMPPRKMRS
+190 
-201 MPTSPFTP
+201 SPFTP
-209 ATELPFS
+209 AAKLPFS

-237 TSLRSRGFSPEESAQ
+237 TSLRSQGFSPEESAQ

-264 AKFGERARVLML
+264 AKFGERARTLML
-276 TQEATEQATRPVI
+276 TQEAAEQATRPVI

-366 SGEPV
+366 AGEPV

-432 PADIASE
+432 PEDIASE
-439 ANPTPRVEAEW
+439 ANPNPRVEAEW

-465 ALAQVGVART
+465 ALAQEGVART

-480 ELPTEE
+480 ETSVREV
-486 ADLGESSN
+486 
-494 EGSAEANALL
+494 SAEETDCNERPAETSALL
-504 PPYEAVSFRSA
+504 PPYEAVSFRSPL
-515 FTAEEAEQSVEVPV
+515 TAEEAEQSVDVPV
-529 SLPQPGEYLLE
+529 SLPQPGDYLLE

-550 VAEFAQNIG
+550 VAEFAQSIG
-559 AHLLDEHLA
+559 AFLLDEHLA

-589 IPLQEKQLK
+589 IPMQEKQLK

-604 GFTALTIKKRG
+604 DFTALTIKKRG

-648 DDQEPTY
+648 GAQVGVQESSY

>member
-1 MIAHAPYRMSGTAH
+1 MPHTPNASPGALPAEEYPFGFSPAP
-15 EHLKVLVDDCQNVA
+15 
-29 CGENQ
+29 
-34 VLFALVLDLGAAV
+34 
-47 AGEHDNVAFL
+47 
-57 DVYGDAVAL
+57 
-66 LIHAARANGDNACF
+66 
-80 LRLFLRSFGDDQT
+80 
-93 GCGGL
+93 
-98 LSLLDL
+98 
-104 DNDAVFQGLNSHNRF
+104 
-119 LRVVDLRSM
+119 
-128 RDSGAVARPM
+128 
-138 TVSSA
+138 
-143 TSTLVSPVLSVKK
+143 
-156 SAPLPGCFT
+156 PLP
-165 ARRTLSKKLGGAG
+165 LSDN
-178 VPAGFRQAYLGR
+178 
-190 ARGMPPRKMRS
+190 
-201 MPTSPFTP
+201 
-209 ATELPFS
+209 
-216 AEALAAA
+216 ALAAA
-223 DELYPLDSDTLSAV
+223 DELYPLGSDTLGAV
-237 TSLRSRGFSPEESAQ
+237 TSLRSRGFSPEDSSA

-264 AKFGERARVLML
+264 AKFGERARTLML
-276 TQEATEQATRPVI
+276 TQEASEQATRPVI

-318 AADRGAVVAVE
+318 AAARGSVVAVE

-336 FAAKNLEF
+336 FAAANLAF
-344 CPQARVYSGDVTDYV
+344 CPRARVYSGDVTAYDP
-359 HGELLDA
+359 A
-366 SGEPV
+366 SGAGSEAPLTD
-371 GIVWMDPARRELRGA
+371 GAGASPAILWLDPARRELRGA

-401 PPFSFVLNLARTGVP
+401 PPFSFVLGLARTGMP

-432 PADIASE
+432 PEDIASE
-439 ANPTPRVEAEW
+439 ANHAPRVEAEW

-465 ALAQVGVART
+465 ALAQEGVART

-480 ELPTEE
+480 ETSVRELSADTASPATEAAGE
-486 ADLGESSN
+486 VAD
-494 EGSAEANALL
+494 LL

-515 FTAEEAEQSVEVPV
+515 LTAAEAERSVEVPV

-550 VAEFAQNIG
+550 VAEFAQSIG
-559 AHLLDEHLA
+559 AQLLDEHLA
-568 YLCSAEPVEHP
+568 YLCSTEPVEHP
-579 LVACYEVLEE
+579 LVTCYEVLEE

-604 GFTALTIKKRG
+604 GFTALTVKKRG

-643 ANSSS
+643 ANSSGGA
-648 DDQEPTY
+648 QESSY

-662 TRIGSG
+662 TRIGTG